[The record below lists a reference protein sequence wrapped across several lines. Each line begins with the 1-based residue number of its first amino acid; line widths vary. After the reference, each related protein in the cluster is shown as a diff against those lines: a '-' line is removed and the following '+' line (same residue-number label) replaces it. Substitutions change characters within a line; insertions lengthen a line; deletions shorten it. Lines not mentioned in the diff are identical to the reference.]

1 MELVRGSFEREEEKT
16 FPSLEHTIF
25 FFFSMQA
32 EKKKIHLMIELIAL
46 LYKARK
52 KPKSQY
58 TKNT

>member
-1 MELVRGSFEREEEKT
+1 MELVRGSFEREEEKNL
-16 FPSLEHTIF
+16 PIARAYNF
-25 FFFSMQA
+25 FFFNA
-32 EKKKIHLMIELIAL
+32 GWKKKIHLMIELIAL